1 MGQIE
6 KKAKARLC
14 FAVGILLTCTLAS
27 VTLIS
32 VASAATL
39 PKNEQNDFNVMDE
52 AIQAQQEELDKIAPM
67 KDDFNSQ
74 VQERLKGNRDYA
86 TEEQLTQIDELM
98 TNLYNTKSE
107 EEYNDI
113 AAQVI
118 NILDTIDQNKAKKI
132 AEEEEKTKKAAAQ
145 AKRGPSASHFRQ
157 MGEIYY
163 NGHRFTYYSS
173 RVLYHYKTPQWHTN
187 DAGFWCDNNG
197 YLIVASND
205 YSQGSLIDTP
215 WGTGIVRDSG
225 CDSGTV
231 DMYVSW

>member
-6 KKAKARLC
+6 KKAKTWLC
-14 FAVGILLTCTLAS
+14 ITVGILLTCTLA
-27 VTLIS
+27 LIIWIS
-32 VASAATL
+32 VASASTL
-39 PKNEQNDFNVMDE
+39 SKNKQNDFKVMNQ
-52 AIQAQQEELDKIAPM
+52 AIQAQQEELDKIADM

-74 VQERLKGNRDYA
+74 VQERLESNRDYA
-86 TEEQLTQIDELM
+86 TEEQLTQIHELM
-98 TNLYNTKSE
+98 INLYGAKSE

-113 AAQVI
+113 AAQVTS
-118 NILDTIDQNKAKKI
+118 ILNTIDKNKEAVEAEKAAEAKAKS
-132 AEEEEKTKKAAAQ
+132 
-145 AKRGPSASHFRQ
+145 GPSSSHFRQ

-163 NGHRFTYYSS
+163 GGHRFTYYSS

-187 DAGFWCDNNG
+187 DVGFWCDSNG

-231 DMYVSW
+231 DMYVNW